1 MEPFSEET
9 HADREIAS
17 QPTIWR
23 KAAAFAPSVA
33 ELFPKKGQRVAFVG
47 CGSSWFMSQ
56 AAAGIWESQGLGEA
70 DHYTCS
76 EFIYTRDYDVIV
88 AITRS
93 GTTTETVE
101 LLKKSKI
108 PSLVITAVAGSPV
121 TKHATHSIIMDFADE
136 KSVLQTVWATT
147 ALGLIRHIAGE
158 SDLEKLAMDAQVA
171 LASDLGELVEME
183 QITFL
188 GHGWTVGLASEGA
201 LKTRESSQFWAEA
214 YPAMDY
220 RHGPLSIA
228 QPGRCVWVFGEIND
242 SLKEDIRKTGALLE
256 MSTLDPLAHLIRAQR
271 TAITIAKNRGLNP
284 DYPRNLSRS
293 IVLH

>member
-1 MEPFSEET
+1 MNPFTEET

-17 QPTIWR
+17 QPAIWR
-23 KAAAFAPSVA
+23 KAGAFAPSVA
-33 ELFPKKGQRVAFVG
+33 HLFPKRGHKVAFVG

-70 DHYTCS
+70 DSYTCS
-76 EFIYTRDYDVIV
+76 EFIYSRNYDVIV

-93 GTTTETVE
+93 GTTTETIE
-101 LLKKSKI
+101 LLAKTKT
-108 PSLVITAVAGSPV
+108 PTLVITAVAGSPV
-121 TKHATHSIIMDFADE
+121 TEHATHSIVMDFADE

-147 ALGLIRHIAGE
+147 VLGLIRHIAGE
-158 SDLEKLAMDAQVA
+158 SDLEKLAMDAEIA
-171 LASDLGELVEME
+171 LASDLGELVKME

-188 GHGWTVGLASEGA
+188 GRGWTVGLANEGA

-228 QPGRCVWVFGEIND
+228 QPGRCVWVFGEIDD
-242 SLKEDIRKTGALLE
+242 SLKVDIERTGALLE

-271 TAITIAKNRGLNP
+271 TAIAIAKNRGMNP

-293 IVLH
+293 IILN

>member
-1 MEPFSEET
+1 MTPFTDET

-17 QPTIWR
+17 QPAIWR
-23 KAAAFAPSVA
+23 QAAAFAPTVA
-33 ELFPKKGQRVAFVG
+33 HLFPKKGQRVAFVG

-70 DHYTCS
+70 DYYTCS
-76 EFIYTRDYDVIV
+76 EFIYTRNYDAIV

-101 LLKKSKI
+101 LLQQTKI

-121 TKHATHSIIMDFADE
+121 TEYATESIIMDFADE
-136 KSVLQTVWATT
+136 ESVLQTVWATT
-147 ALGLIRHIAGE
+147 VLGLIRHIAGE
-158 SDLEKLAMDAQVA
+158 VDLAAIAKDAEIA
-171 LASDLGELVEME
+171 LASDLGELVDVE
-183 QITFL
+183 QISFL
-188 GHGWTVGLASEGA
+188 GRGWTVGLASEGA

-228 QPGRCVWVFGEIND
+228 QPGRCVWVFGSIDE
-242 SLKEDIRKTGALLE
+242 SLIADIKKTGALLE

-271 TAITIAKNRGLNP
+271 TAIAIAKKRGLNP

-293 IVLH
+293 IILS